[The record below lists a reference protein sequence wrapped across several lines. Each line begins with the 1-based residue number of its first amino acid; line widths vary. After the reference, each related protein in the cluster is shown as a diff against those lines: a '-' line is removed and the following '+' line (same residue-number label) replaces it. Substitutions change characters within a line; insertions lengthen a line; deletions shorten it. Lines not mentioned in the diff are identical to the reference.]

1 MAQKRRSGT
10 QPPTDL
16 SALASILE
24 AAMADEPGPKRTI
37 DIPTPENQRPT
48 PKPPQPN
55 PLPGPKPQ
63 GPVREAREMPPRPV
77 ETSERETVAFE
88 EVARSLAAAEA
99 CVPLLA
105 QATGLL
111 RLAAL
116 DVVRAETAR
125 AGGLLQLLR
134 FLRGDITPPVTVV
147 STSAVVQRLTQA
159 LESEKR
165 LRSVGLVV
173 RSSVADATCVGDETL
188 LVNTLL
194 TLLLITFAAV
204 DGVQNAR
211 VMLSVGVN
219 DAGDIG
225 FAVSQ
230 DHVPPPAAWT
240 ARVADDAAV
249 DGGQAVAG
257 IAISGA
263 QRLAREWRGRFAL
276 AAGDHSS
283 ILTIWLPTVT
293 ADADGLAH

>member
-1 MAQKRRSGT
+1 
-10 QPPTDL
+10 
-16 SALASILE
+16 
-24 AAMADEPGPKRTI
+24 
-37 DIPTPENQRPT
+37 
-48 PKPPQPN
+48 
-55 PLPGPKPQ
+55 
-63 GPVREAREMPPRPV
+63 
-77 ETSERETVAFE
+77 
-88 EVARSLAAAEA
+88 
-99 CVPLLA
+99 VPLLA

-147 STSAVVQRLTQA
+147 STAAVVQRLAQA

-240 ARVADDAAV
+240 AGVADDAAV
-249 DGGQAVAG
+249 DGAQAVAG

-276 AAGDHSS
+276 AAGDHST
-283 ILTIWLPTVT
+283 ILTIWLPSVKTE
-293 ADADGLAH
+293 DGDGLAH